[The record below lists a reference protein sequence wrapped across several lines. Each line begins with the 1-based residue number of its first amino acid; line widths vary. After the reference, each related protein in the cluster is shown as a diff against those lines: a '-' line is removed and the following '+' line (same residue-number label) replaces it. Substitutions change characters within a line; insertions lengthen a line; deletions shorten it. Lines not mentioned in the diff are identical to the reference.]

1 MKLLKSLLAAA
12 VVAGGLGGVAMAQ
25 DKIVI
30 GVSVPAADHGWTGGV
45 NYFAQQAI
53 DRLKT
58 TYPNVEFVFASA
70 PDAPKQIADIED
82 MVATRDID
90 ALVILPGDPDA
101 MTSAIKQVKDAG
113 KFVTVVDRQLSIAGV
128 ENLYVA
134 GDNPGLGANS
144 AAYFKEALPDGG
156 NIVILRGLPIPIDQQ
171 RFDGFMGGIEGTQI
185 KVLDDEFANW
195 NRDDGFKVM
204 QDFLTRFPD
213 IKGVWAQDDDI
224 ALGAIEAIKQ
234 AGRENDMFIVGGDD
248 RYGHRADHVAP
259 RRWHPGRGP
268 LCARLDPDH
277 QGQRRKLPRRVEPV
291 LIVSIDHECE
301 GRLLGALCFC
311 WITMSP
317 KTGSSPS
324 GLTRGL
330 STTPAA
336 QSV

>member
-1 MKLLKSLLAAA
+1 MKLVKSLMASAVIAGSLTGA
-12 VVAGGLGGVAMAQ
+12 VVAQ
-25 DKIVI
+25 DKVTI

-45 NYFAQQAI
+45 NYFAQEAI
-53 DRLKT
+53 ERLGT

-82 MVATRDID
+82 MVSTRGID

-113 KFVTVVDRQLSIAGV
+113 KFVAVVDRQLSIDGV

-144 AAYFKEALPDGG
+144 AEYFKQALPEGG
-156 NIVILRGLPIPIDQQ
+156 NIVILRGLPIPIDAQ
-171 RFDGFMGGIEGTQI
+171 RFDAFVAGIEGSNIT
-185 KVLDDEFANW
+185 VLDDEFANW

-234 AGRENDMFIVGGDD
+234 AGRENDMFIVGGAGMQQILQAVADGSALTPVD
-248 RYGHRADHVAP
+248 VSYSPAMIATAIELTTSHFTGGIQVAGRYILDSTLITKDNAAEY
-259 RRWHPGRGP
+259 
-268 LCARLDPDH
+268 LDPN
-277 QGQRRKLPRRVEPV
+277 
-291 LIVSIDHECE
+291 
-301 GRLLGALCFC
+301 
-311 WITMSP
+311 SP
-317 KTGSSPS
+317 F
-324 GLTRGL
+324 
-330 STTPAA
+330 
-336 QSV
+336 

>member
-1 MKLLKSLLAAA
+1 MKLAKSLLAATMLVGA
-12 VVAGGLGGVAMAQ
+12 LGGVAVAQ

-53 DRLKT
+53 ERLGT
-58 TYPNVEFVFASA
+58 TYPDVEFVFASA

-82 MVATRDID
+82 MVSTRAID

-113 KFVTVVDRQLSIAGV
+113 KFVTVVDRQLSIDGV
-128 ENLYVA
+128 EDLYVA

-144 AAYFKEALPDGG
+144 AAYFKEAMPEGG

-171 RFDGFMGGIEGTQI
+171 RFDAFVAGIEGSGIT
-185 KVLDDEFANW
+185 VLDDEFANW

-234 AGRENDMFIVGGDD
+234 AGRENDMFIVGGAGMQQILQAVADGSALTPVD
-248 RYGHRADHVAP
+248 VSYSPAMIATAIELTTSHLVGGIQVSGRYVLDSTLITKDNAAEYLDAD
-259 RRWHPGRGP
+259 
-268 LCARLDPDH
+268 
-277 QGQRRKLPRRVEPV
+277 
-291 LIVSIDHECE
+291 
-301 GRLLGALCFC
+301 
-311 WITMSP
+311 SP
-317 KTGSSPS
+317 F
-324 GLTRGL
+324 
-330 STTPAA
+330 
-336 QSV
+336 

>member
-1 MKLLKSLLAAA
+1 MKLAKSFLAAA
-12 VVAGGLGGVAMAQ
+12 VVATSIGGVAIAQ
-25 DKIVI
+25 DKVTI

-58 TYPNVEFVFASA
+58 TYPNVDFVFASA

-82 MVATRDID
+82 MVSTRNID

-113 KFVTVVDRQLSIAGV
+113 KFVTVVDRQLSITGV

-134 GDNPGLGANS
+134 GDNPGLGANA
-144 AAYFKEALPDGG
+144 AAYFKEAMPEGG

-213 IKGVWAQDDDI
+213 IKGVWTQDDDI
-224 ALGAIEAIKQ
+224 SLGAIEAIKQ
-234 AGRENDMFIVGGDD
+234 AGRENDMFVVGGAGMQQILQRVAAGDKLTPID
-248 RYGHRADHVAP
+248 VSYSPAMIATAIELTTSHLVGGVQVSGRYI
-259 RRWHPGRGP
+259 
-268 LCARLDPDH
+268 LDSTVITKDNAA
-277 QGQRRKLPRRVEPV
+277 EF
-291 LIVSIDHECE
+291 ID
-301 GRLLGALCFC
+301 AA
-311 WITMSP
+311 SP
-317 KTGSSPS
+317 F
-324 GLTRGL
+324 
-330 STTPAA
+330 
-336 QSV
+336 

>member
-1 MKLLKSLLAAA
+1 MKFAKSLLAAA
-12 VVAGGLGGVAMAQ
+12 VVAGSIGGVAVAQ
-25 DKIVI
+25 DKVTI

-53 DRLKT
+53 ERLGT
-58 TYPNVEFVFASA
+58 TYPDVEFVFASA

-82 MVATRDID
+82 MVSTRNID

-113 KFVTVVDRQLSIAGV
+113 KFVTVVDRQLSITGV
-128 ENLYVA
+128 EDLYVA
-134 GDNPGLGANS
+134 GDNPGLGSNS
-144 AAYFKEALPDGG
+144 AEYFKEALPEGG

-171 RFDGFMGGIEGTQI
+171 RFDGFMGAIEGTNI

-234 AGRENDMFIVGGDD
+234 AGREDEMFIVGGAGMQQMLQ
-248 RYGHRADHVAP
+248 RVADGDKLVPVDVSYSPAMIATALELTTSHLVSGVQVA
-259 RRWHPGRGP
+259 GRFV
-268 LCARLDPDH
+268 LDSTLITSENAAEFLDP
-277 QGQRRKLPRRVEPV
+277 
-291 LIVSIDHECE
+291 
-301 GRLLGALCFC
+301 
-311 WITMSP
+311 
-317 KTGSSPS
+317 SSPF
-324 GLTRGL
+324 
-330 STTPAA
+330 
-336 QSV
+336 

>member
-1 MKLLKSLLAAA
+1 MKLLKSFVAAA
-12 VVAGGLGGVAMAQ
+12 VVVGSLGGVALAQ

-53 DRLKT
+53 ERLKK
-58 TYPNVEFVFASA
+58 TYTNVDFVFASA

-113 KFVTVVDRQLSIAGV
+113 KFVTVVDRQLSINGV

-134 GDNPGLGANS
+134 GDKPGLGAHS
-144 AAYFKEALPDGG
+144 AAYFKEAMPEGG

-171 RFDGFMGGIEGTQI
+171 RFDGFMAGIEGTNI

-213 IKGVWAQDDDI
+213 IKGVWTQDDDI
-224 ALGAIEAIKQ
+224 SLGAIEAIKQ
-234 AGRENDMFIVGGDD
+234 AGRDKDMFIVGGAGMQQIIQAVADGSALTPVD
-248 RYGHRADHVAP
+248 VSYSPGMIATAIELTTSHLVGGIQVAGRYVLDSTLITKDNAADF
-259 RRWHPGRGP
+259 
-268 LCARLDPDH
+268 LD
-277 QGQRRKLPRRVEPV
+277 
-291 LIVSIDHECE
+291 S
-301 GRLLGALCFC
+301 
-311 WITMSP
+311 
-317 KTGSSPS
+317 SSPF
-324 GLTRGL
+324 
-330 STTPAA
+330 
-336 QSV
+336 

>member
-1 MKLLKSLLAAA
+1 MKLAKSFLAAA
-12 VVAGGLGGVAMAQ
+12 VVATSIGGVAIAQ
-25 DKIVI
+25 DKVTI

-58 TYPNVEFVFASA
+58 TYPDVEFVFASA
-70 PDAPKQIADIED
+70 ADAPKQIADIED
-82 MVATRDID
+82 MVSTRNID

-113 KFVTVVDRQLSIAGV
+113 KFVTVVDRQLSITGV

-134 GDNPGLGANS
+134 GDNPGLGANA
-144 AAYFKEALPDGG
+144 AAYFKEALPEGG

-213 IKGVWAQDDDI
+213 IKGVWTQDDDI
-224 ALGAIEAIKQ
+224 SLGAIEAIKQ
-234 AGRENDMFIVGGDD
+234 AGREDEMFVVGGAGMQQILQRVKAGDKLTPID
-248 RYGHRADHVAP
+248 VSYSPAMIATAIELTTSHLVSGVQVSGRYILDSTVITSENADEF
-259 RRWHPGRGP
+259 
-268 LCARLDPDH
+268 LDA
-277 QGQRRKLPRRVEPV
+277 E
-291 LIVSIDHECE
+291 
-301 GRLLGALCFC
+301 
-311 WITMSP
+311 SP
-317 KTGSSPS
+317 F
-324 GLTRGL
+324 
-330 STTPAA
+330 
-336 QSV
+336 

>member
-1 MKLLKSLLAAA
+1 MKLIKTLLAAT
-12 VVAGGLGGVAMAQ
+12 VVAGAIGGTAIAQ
-25 DKIVI
+25 DKVTI

-53 DRLKT
+53 DRLSK
-58 TYPNVEFVFASA
+58 TYPDVTFVFTSA

-82 MVATRDID
+82 MVSTRNID

-113 KFVTVVDRQLSIAGV
+113 KFVTVVDRQLSITGV
-128 ENLYVA
+128 EDLYVA

-144 AAYFKEALPDGG
+144 AAFFKQHMPDGG

-171 RFDGFMGGIEGTQI
+171 RFDGFMGGLEGSNI

-234 AGRENDMFIVGGDD
+234 AGRDKDMFIVGGAGMQQMLQRVADGD
-248 RYGHRADHVAP
+248 ALVPVDVSYSPAMIATAIELTTSHMVGGIQVAGRYVLDSTLITKDNADQF
-259 RRWHPGRGP
+259 
-268 LCARLDPDH
+268 LD
-277 QGQRRKLPRRVEPV
+277 
-291 LIVSIDHECE
+291 
-301 GRLLGALCFC
+301 A
-311 WITMSP
+311 
-317 KTGSSPS
+317 SSPF
-324 GLTRGL
+324 
-330 STTPAA
+330 
-336 QSV
+336 